1 MPAQDPQPR
10 SIHIRH
16 STGAYDVAIGPVLF
30 RTAHFAK
37 AALPQSK
44 RIAVVIDPLLQRVAP
59 ARVALVLDALRAA
72 NFEVHVCA
80 PALATGPWHSAEANK
95 TLDAAQSICAQLA
108 AANLDRRD
116 ALLAIGGGL
125 LTDLAGLAA
134 ALYRRG
140 IAWIAMPTTLL
151 AMIDAS
157 VGGKTAANL
166 TRDDGSLLKNMVGV
180 FHQPAQV
187 LVDPAW
193 LETLPAR
200 QLASGLA
207 EHIKHAMITASVL
220 GATDHAAS
228 ASSGGGGGSGG
239 PDAARAAI
247 DRFRGSP
254 AGAIALLESN
264 IALKARV
271 VEQDEFERAPDHLGG
286 RALLNLGHTFGH
298 AIEALGPR
306 ADTPTRPNTPI
317 EHGEAVGLGLIAATH
332 AAATLGLVS
341 PSHADSVR
349 AAIAHAGL
357 PITLRT
363 TATEADLIA
372 LMRQDKKTLA
382 NTLRVILPTG
392 PATAKVMANPDT
404 TALAAAWRSL
414 VPPTA
419 E

>member
-1 MPAQDPQPR
+1 MPPAPDPQPR

-16 STGAYDVAIGPVLF
+16 STGAYDVAIGPVLS
-30 RTAHFAK
+30 RTADFAK

-59 ARVALVLDALRAA
+59 ARVALVFDALRAA

-80 PALATGPWHSAEANK
+80 PALATGPWHSAEAHK

-166 TRDDGSLLKNMVGV
+166 TREDGSLLKNMVGV

-193 LETLPAR
+193 LVTLDAR

-207 EHIKHAMITASVL
+207 EHIKHAMITGSVL

-228 ASSGGGGGSGG
+228 VSGGGSGG

-254 AGAIALLESN
+254 AGAMALLESN

-271 VEQDEFERAPDHLGG
+271 VEQDEFERAPDHQGG

-306 ADTPTRPNTPI
+306 ADTPTHPNTPI
-317 EHGEAVGLGLIAATH
+317 QHGEAVGLGLIAATH
-332 AAATLGLVS
+332 AAAALGLVP
-341 PSHADSVR
+341 PSHVDAVR
-349 AAIAHAGL
+349 AAVTHANL
-357 PITLRT
+357 PTSLRT
-363 TATEADLIA
+363 SSSEADLIT

-382 NTLRVILPTG
+382 NSLRVILPTG
-392 PATAKVMANPDT
+392 PATAKVIANPDT

-414 VPPTA
+414 VSPT